1 MVIDLARRMA
11 ASAEGL
17 SLDEIARDMR
27 VGRRTAE
34 RMRDA
39 VLMLFPQVDEVS
51 DPPSK
56 RWRIRGGLSAFEQ
69 APTATEMLELSKAA
83 TALRVAGEPAR
94 ATALEGLERKLK
106 AAMRSTTLNRMAPD
120 LEALVRAETIAV
132 QAGPRPS
139 ADEAMLTAIRAAV
152 LAQQPLGFTYSR
164 PGAEPRRR
172 SVAPCGVMFG
182 RANYLVAAD
191 RETGR
196 IQTFRLDRM
205 SHVAPQEGM
214 AVPPADFDLGVF
226 ASQSFGIYQ
235 DEIEDVVLRIAP
247 EGAAEARGWRWHPTQ
262 SFEDQS
268 DGGVIVRFRASG
280 MRELAWHLFTWGE
293 QVQILAPERLKA
305 VMAGELAAAGRALER
320 ASA

>member
-247 EGAAEARGWRWHPTQ
+247 EGAAEAKGWRWHPTQ

>member
-1 MVIDLARRMA
+1 
-11 ASAEGL
+11 
-17 SLDEIARDMR
+17 
-27 VGRRTAE
+27 
-34 RMRDA
+34 
-39 VLMLFPQVDEVS
+39 
-51 DPPSK
+51 
-56 RWRIRGGLSAFEQ
+56 
-69 APTATEMLELSKAA
+69 
-83 TALRVAGEPAR
+83 
-94 ATALEGLERKLK
+94 
-106 AAMRSTTLNRMAPD
+106 MAPD

-139 ADEAMLTAIRAAV
+139 ADEAMLTAIRGAV

-164 PGAEPRRR
+164 PGAEARRR

-205 SHVAPQEGM
+205 SAVEAQDGVAP
-214 AVPPADFDLGVF
+214 APADFDLAVF

-235 DEIEDVVLRIAP
+235 DEIEDVVLRITP
-247 EGAAEARGWRWHPTQ
+247 QGAAEAKSWRWHPTQ
-262 SFEDQS
+262 SFEDQA
-268 DGGVIVRFRASG
+268 DGAVVVRFRASG

-293 QVQILAPERLKA
+293 QAQILAPERLKA